1 MNRSIYNY
9 SKTFRMKL
17 TRILLLASITWWLA
31 ACSPDDRSD
40 EQPFPP
46 TVETLS
52 SIVQGDAVTLQGHIT
67 ASPNSSITRR
77 GFRYGS
83 DNLQNNVESTDSTDV
98 FAATIDSLEPGNYHV
113 AAYATNGLGTSD
125 GDTLTFVIE

>member
-1 MNRSIYNY
+1 MNRSIHNHRN
-9 SKTFRMKL
+9 TFRMKL
-17 TRILLLASITWWLA
+17 TQILLLASATWGLA

-46 TVETLS
+46 TVETLTPM
-52 SIVQGDAVTLQGHIT
+52 VQGDVVTLQGHIT
-67 ASPNSSITRR
+67 ASPNSSVTRR

-83 DNLQNNVESTDSTDV
+83 ENLQNNVESTDSTDT

-113 AAYATNGLGTSD
+113 AAYATNGMGTSY

>member
-1 MNRSIYNY
+1 
-9 SKTFRMKL
+9 MKL
-17 TRILLLASITWWLA
+17 TRILLLICATGWLA

-52 SIVQGDAVTLQGHIT
+52 PMVQEDAITLQGHIT
-67 ASPNSSITRR
+67 ASPNSRIIRR

-83 DNLQNNVESTDSTDV
+83 ETLENNIESTDSTEV
-98 FAATIDSLEPGNYHV
+98 FTATINSLESGKYHV
-113 AAYATNGLGTSD
+113 AAYATNGMGTSY